1 MRRRLGFSRFYVFV
15 IQLLCAGA
23 WVLVGFVCFL
33 CAGAWVL
40 NGFGKTLVNTL
51 VDARVSVLVK
61 GKRL

>member
-23 WVLVGFVCFL
+23 WVSISFVSFL
-33 CAGAWVL
+33 CAGARVL
-40 NGFGKTLVNTL
+40 KGFGKTLVNTL
-51 VDARVSVLVK
+51 VDARVSALVK